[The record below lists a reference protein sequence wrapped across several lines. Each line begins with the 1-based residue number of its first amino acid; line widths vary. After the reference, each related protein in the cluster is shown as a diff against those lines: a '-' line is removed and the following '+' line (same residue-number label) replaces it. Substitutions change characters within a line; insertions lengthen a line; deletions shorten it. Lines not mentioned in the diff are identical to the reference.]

1 MRKGMGKG
9 KRIILE
15 VKGRKET
22 VFSLRKQLESLAT
35 LAKASSQPLEPPA
48 KTDPADL
55 FFQTLLKF

>member
-1 MRKGMGKG
+1 MGKG

-15 VKGRKET
+15 VKGREET
-22 VFSLRKQLESLAT
+22 VFSLHKQLESLAT
-35 LAKASSQPLEPPA
+35 LAKASSQPPA